1 MSLYQKLK
9 LLVRASAEEP
19 ARKLVEMNDI
29 KIFEQEIID
38 VERAIKSAKL
48 HLAHVKAEAKSL
60 ANSIEELTAKTSL
73 REQQTLKAMDKDEG
87 LAHELASLIA
97 EDEIIIQEQQK
108 QLRHLNKLED
118 KLTGDLKSAVRSL
131 QSHQRQVHILKANQ
145 YSLKGVNCISQ
156 NTQSLNG
163 TLRDLNDSLGS
174 IKQRQLRATFLDEAE
189 GEVEVALS
197 GNNLDERLAFS
208 GIDSGKHDAKAV
220 LERLK
225 LLNGVKKSN
234 HA

>member
-60 ANSIEELTAKTSL
+60 ANSIEELISKASL
-73 REQQTLKAMDKDEG
+73 REQQTLLAMDKDEEI
-87 LAHELASLIA
+87 AHELAGLIA
-97 EDEIIIQEQQK
+97 EDELIIEEQQK
-108 QLRHLNKLED
+108 QLRHLNKLET
-118 KLTGDLKSAVRSL
+118 KLTSNLKEAVRSI
-131 QSHQRQVHILKANQ
+131 QSHQRQVQILKANQ

-156 NTQSLNG
+156 KTQSLNG
-163 TLRDLNDSLGS
+163 TLRDLNDSMS
-174 IKQRQLRATFLDEAE
+174 NIKQRQLRASYLDEAE
-189 GEVEVALS
+189 GEVEMTLS
-197 GNNLDERLAFS
+197 GNNLDQRLASS
-208 GIDSGKHDAKAV
+208 GISSGKHDASAV
-220 LERLK
+220 LDRLK
-225 LLNGVKKSN
+225 LLKS
-234 HA
+234 A

>member
-60 ANSIEELTAKTSL
+60 VNSIDELTSKTSL
-73 REQQTLKAMDKDEG
+73 REQQTLQAMDKDEE
-87 LAHELASLIA
+87 LARELASLIA
-97 EDEIIIQEQQK
+97 DDEVIIQEQQQ
-108 QLRHLNKLED
+108 QLMHLNKLET
-118 KLTGDLKSAVRSL
+118 KLTSDLKTAVRSI
-131 QSHQRQVHILKANQ
+131 QSHQRQVQILKANQ
-145 YSLKGVNCISQ
+145 YSLEGAHCLSQ

-163 TLRDLNDSLGS
+163 TLRDLNNSLGN
-174 IKQRQLRATFLDEAE
+174 IKQRQLRANYLDQSE
-189 GEVEVALS
+189 GEVEATLS
-197 GNNLDERLAFS
+197 GNNIDQRLANS
-208 GIDSGKHDAKAV
+208 GISTGKHNANIV
-220 LERLK
+220 LDRLK
-225 LLNGVKKSN
+225 LLKTSL
-234 HA
+234 A